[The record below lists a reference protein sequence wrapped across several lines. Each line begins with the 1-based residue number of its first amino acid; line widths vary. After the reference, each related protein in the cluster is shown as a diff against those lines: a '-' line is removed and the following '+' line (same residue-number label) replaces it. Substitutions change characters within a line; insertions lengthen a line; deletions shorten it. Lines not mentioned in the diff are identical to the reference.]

1 MKKQALILV
10 KLAVTVGA
18 LGWLLYKFEVG
29 NVFANLR
36 SVSMPALVLAAVLV
50 LAQSV
55 LAAVRWHLLMR
66 YLGLSI
72 ALIRT
77 LQIFWIGQFATA
89 LLPGGVAGDGVR
101 MWVLTRDGT
110 KASTSINSVILDRAV
125 ALTGLF
131 LLVAASLPFAD
142 DRVAPA
148 PVRYGVAAFLVIG
161 IAVALGIGILLRLL
175 ARWQGHRAARAVAAL
190 SDDLRTVCRVPTH
203 AVGLVVLSLIGIGCN
218 ILTLFVLLR
227 SLGVALGLADC
238 MVLAPLVI
246 LATTLP
252 ISLGGWGIREGS
264 TVGLFSLI
272 GVAPAISL
280 TSSIV
285 IGLLSTAVSIPGIL
299 VWLQW
304 TRATRANR
312 EPDQAYP
319 AASGADG

>member
-1 MKKQALILV
+1 MKKNALILL

-18 LGWLLYKFEVG
+18 LGWLLYKFEAG

-36 SVSMPALVLAAVLV
+36 AVSVPALMLAGVLV
-50 LAQSV
+50 LTQSV
-55 LAAVRWHLLMR
+55 LAAIRWHLLMR
-66 YLGLSI
+66 YLGL
-72 ALIRT
+72 AVDLVRT

-110 KASTSINSVILDRAV
+110 RASTSINSVILDRVA

-142 DRVAPA
+142 DRVAAA
-148 PVRYGVAAFLVIG
+148 PVRYGWAAFLLIG
-161 IAVALGIGILLRLL
+161 MAVGLGVGLALQLPP
-175 ARWQGHRAARAVAAL
+175 RWKDFRAARAIAAL
-190 SDDLRTVCRVPTH
+190 CEDLRVVCRVP
-203 AVGLVVLSLIGIGCN
+203 ARAASLVALSLIGIGSN
-218 ILTLFVLLR
+218 ILTMFILLR
-227 SLGVALGLADC
+227 GLNVTVGFADC
-238 MVLAPLVI
+238 MVLVPIVI

-264 TVGLFSLI
+264 TVGLFSII

-280 TSSIV
+280 SASIV
-285 IGLLSTAVSIPGIL
+285 IGLLSTLISLPGIL

-304 TRATRANR
+304 TRANRQGRPGRA
-312 EPDQAYP
+312 PPYS
-319 AASGADG
+319 AASEA

>member
-1 MKKQALILV
+1 MKKQALILL
-10 KLAVTVGA
+10 KLVVTVGV
-18 LGWLLYKFEVG
+18 LGWLLYKFEAGHVL
-29 NVFANLR
+29 ANLR
-36 SVSMPALVLAAVLV
+36 SVSMPALLLAAALV

-72 ALIRT
+72 ELVRT

-131 LLVAASLPFAD
+131 LLVAASLPFAE

-148 PVRYGVAAFLVIG
+148 PVRYGVAAFLVVG
-161 IAVALGIGILLRLL
+161 IAVALGIGVLLRLP
-175 ARWQGHRAARAVAAL
+175 ARWKDYRPARAVAAL

-203 AVGLVVLSLIGIGCN
+203 AAGLVVLSLIGIGCN
-218 ILTLFVLLR
+218 ILTMFVLLR

-304 TRATRANR
+304 TRATRANG

-319 AASGADG
+319 AASGTDR